1 MNKEKIKVKTKTD
14 TILEVDAVFINDYEE
29 GSKIFFC
36 QDKLVITDNDNNV
49 IDSLDIISIINNL
62 RERFDEYNMHIQSQ
76 MES

>member
-49 IDSLDIISIINNL
+49 FDSIDVGNIMSIL
-62 RERFDEYNMHIQSQ
+62 RDRFNDYNMHLQS
-76 MES
+76 